1 MLSPEAPAAASNA
14 SRTGRRE
21 PSRQGLF
28 AVDDDEQQR
37 ATAPRLPQLVRSS
50 GPVGL
55 AAVLGGRY
63 GARAHLWRMHVYDDR
78 SMTSVT
84 PSTIKE
90 MPMTRD
96 AIATT
101 GNTTAQT
108 PRRPPPSSG

>member
-1 MLSPEAPAAASNA
+1 MAKPPPDCTTGFALQRQCHLCLQSVAPSPTSHCSPAV
-14 SRTGRRE
+14 
-21 PSRQGLF
+21 L
-28 AVDDDEQQR
+28 
-37 ATAPRLPQLVRSS
+37 LLVRRS

-55 AAVLGGRY
+55 AAVLGARC

-108 PRRPPPSSG
+108 PRRPPPSSE